1 MKGEKMRTF
10 IFIKNERKGSELVRV
25 IKGMKQSKDFP
36 SSMTRFEDSEF
47 YGCQCI
53 EITEHCDIEIGF
65 AE

>member
-10 IFIKNERKGSELVRV
+10 IFVKNERKDGQLVRI
-25 IKGMKQSKDFP
+25 IKGMTQSKDFP

-53 EITEHCDIEIGF
+53 EVTEHCDIEIGF

>member
-1 MKGEKMRTF
+1 MRTF
-10 IFIKNERKGSELVRV
+10 IFVKNERKDGQLVRI
-25 IKGMKQSKDFP
+25 IKGMTQSKDFP

-53 EITEHCDIEIGF
+53 EVSEHCNVEIGF

>member
-1 MKGEKMRTF
+1 MRTF
-10 IFIKNERKGSELVRV
+10 IFVKNERKDGQLVRI
-25 IKGMKQSKDFP
+25 IKGMIQSNDFP

-53 EITEHCDIEIGF
+53 EVTEHCNIEIGF

>member
-1 MKGEKMRTF
+1 MRTF
-10 IFIKNERKGSELVRV
+10 IFVKNERKDGQLVRI
-25 IKGMKQSKDFP
+25 IKGMTQSKDFP

-53 EITEHCDIEIGF
+53 EVTEHCNIEIGF

>member
-1 MKGEKMRTF
+1 MRTF
-10 IFIKNERKGSELVRV
+10 IFVKNERKDGQLVRI
-25 IKGMKQSKDFP
+25 IKGMIQSKDFP

-53 EITEHCDIEIGF
+53 EVTEHCNIEIGF

>member
-1 MKGEKMRTF
+1 MRTF
-10 IFIKNERKGSELVRV
+10 IFVKNERKDGQLVRI
-25 IKGMKQSKDFP
+25 IKGMTQSKDFP

-53 EITEHCDIEIGF
+53 EITDHCNIEIGF